1 MRSDINIII
10 VIVIATSEWRA
21 PRGRVCLIQD
31 TRCGHAW
38 LTQIRRVPYGPG
50 ERSDAFPGRSPVL
63 PCRWPQLWHIG
74 IRSVLLWVTLP
85 CAGRRKT
92 LQLWWTTATHSRSP
106 MLFSSHTHTHSDEQ
120 ALGLWGRISS
130 SVNSEGKTN
139 RHQKATYGPLLMEHL
154 SWALTDTVTRM
165 AQWLECFSRPLF
177 WALFDNYI
185 KTLSCTIFS
194 FEPLFIF
201 LARMMWLLPL
211 PGLNPKDNW
220 KRWIQR
226 HSESQNPLFYL
237 CM

>member
-92 LQLWWTTATHSRSP
+92 LQLWWTTATHSRSR
-106 MLFSSHTHTHSDEQ
+106 MLFSSHTHTQ
-120 ALGLWGRISS
+120 TNKL
-130 SVNSEGKTN
+130 SVSGDVYL
-139 RHQKATYGPLLMEHL
+139 RL
-154 SWALTDTVTRM
+154 
-165 AQWLECFSRPLF
+165 
-177 WALFDNYI
+177 
-185 KTLSCTIFS
+185 
-194 FEPLFIF
+194 
-201 LARMMWLLPL
+201 
-211 PGLNPKDNW
+211 
-220 KRWIQR
+220 WIQR
-226 HSESQNPLFYL
+226 EKQTAIRKQHMARFWWNTSPGL
-237 CM
+237 

>member
-50 ERSDAFPGRSPVL
+50 ERSDAFPGRSRGL

-154 SWALTDTVTRM
+154 SWALTDRVTRM
-165 AQWLECFSRPLF
+165 GPVAWMFFATAVLSFIRQLYQDSRLHNFQFCTVVYFSREDDVAPAF
-177 WALFDNYI
+177 
-185 KTLSCTIFS
+185 
-194 FEPLFIF
+194 
-201 LARMMWLLPL
+201 ARF
-211 PGLNPKDNW
+211 
-220 KRWIQR
+220 
-226 HSESQNPLFYL
+226 ESQGQLEKMNSAA
-237 CM
+237 

>member
-50 ERSDAFPGRSPVL
+50 ERSDAFPGRSRGL

-106 MLFSSHTHTHSDEQ
+106 MLFSSHTNTHTQ
-120 ALGLWGRISS
+120 TNKL
-130 SVNSEGKTN
+130 SVSGDV
-139 RHQKATYGPLLMEHL
+139 YLHL
-154 SWALTDTVTRM
+154 
-165 AQWLECFSRPLF
+165 
-177 WALFDNYI
+177 
-185 KTLSCTIFS
+185 
-194 FEPLFIF
+194 
-201 LARMMWLLPL
+201 
-211 PGLNPKDNW
+211 
-220 KRWIQR
+220 WIQR
-226 HSESQNPLFYL
+226 EKQTAIRKQHMARFWWNTSPGL
-237 CM
+237 